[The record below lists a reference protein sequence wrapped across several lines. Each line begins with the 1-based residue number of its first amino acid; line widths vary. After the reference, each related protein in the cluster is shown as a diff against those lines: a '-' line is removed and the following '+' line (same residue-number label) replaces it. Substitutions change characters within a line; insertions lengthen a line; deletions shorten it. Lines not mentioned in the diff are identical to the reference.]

1 MDIGLLMIYFPLA
14 LVSTLLPGP
23 SATLALSHG
32 AAHGAWGAWPTIV
45 GVNVAVLAMMVLSY
59 TGVGSLASG
68 QQDVFNVYRVVCTA
82 VLIWIAWGMWQSK
95 EQAPD
100 VQADKAMTASSSN
113 RAHMFFR
120 GFLVSASNPK
130 ALGFFFL
137 IFPGFIAASGSG
149 VWQFSVLALIWL
161 LCETVGLAV
170 YAASGPRLLG
180 WLSDRGGFKRLNRLC
195 AVLML
200 LMTLGMW
207 ILPAGFNHAR

>member
-32 AAHGAWGAWPTIV
+32 AAHGAWGTWPTIV
-45 GVNVAVLAMMVLSY
+45 GINVAVLAMMVLSY
-59 TGVGSLASG
+59 TGVGSLAASL
-68 QQDVFNVYRVVCTA
+68 QDVFSVYRVVCTA

-95 EQAPD
+95 DLAPG
-100 VQADKAMTASSSN
+100 VQANAAVATPSSTQGG
-113 RAHMFFR
+113 MFLR

-137 IFPGFIAASGSG
+137 IFPGFIAASGAG
-149 VWQFSVLALIWL
+149 VVQFAVLAVIWL
-161 LCETVGLAV
+161 VCETFGLAV
-170 YAASGPRLLG
+170 YAASGPRLLH
-180 WLSDRGGFKRLNRLC
+180 WLSDRGGLQRMNRLC
-195 AVLML
+195 AGLML

-207 ILPAGFNHAR
+207 LLPASFNHAR

>member
-32 AAHGAWGAWPTIV
+32 AEHGAWGSWPTIV

-59 TGVGSLASG
+59 SGVGSLAAG
-68 QQDVFNVYRVVCTA
+68 LQDVFSIYRVVCTG
-82 VLIWIAWGMWQSK
+82 VLIWIAWGMWKSNEK
-95 EQAPD
+95 APN
-100 VQADKAMTASSSN
+100 VHADKAMAKSSSSP
-113 RAHMFFR
+113 AHMFLR

-149 VWQFSVLALIWL
+149 MLQFSILALIWL
-161 LCETVGLAV
+161 LCETVGLAA
-170 YAASGPRLLG
+170 YAASGPRLLR

-200 LMTLGMW
+200 LMALGMW
-207 ILPAGFNHAR
+207 VLPAGFNHAH